1 MAINLVTKF
10 SPLVDEKFT
19 AESKTSIVT
28 NKDYDF
34 IGTHSLKIYSV
45 GVAEMNDYG
54 RNTDGTARYGTV
66 KDLSTETQEVS
77 MEKDRS
83 FTFAIDKM
91 DEDETLGALNA
102 GSALA
107 RQLREVVIP
116 EVDKYTYEKMATNAG
131 TTKEETI
138 TKENAYAAIL
148 AGTETFDDNKRV
160 VLPNNIR
167 KYILNEM
174 KSRLYNPADKTF
186 EDRQKFRNYINT
198 PIKYATEGGRLDFG
212 DKIVEENL
220 SLPSTSDAF
229 PRGRYGIFDGFI
241 SDVDYL
247 SGLAFSIRNNIKH
260 QFSNLIEI
268 FRSKKDSF
276 GKFIYPDKETKI
288 IIKGAD
294 DVQME
299 YEVVHE
305 LFFAAYGTEI
315 HWNASRIVPTSDEIE
330 KLNVL
335 NKYDQF
341 ARISYQKIYLDEI
354 DGVNSIEYTQDS
366 QIRQIILKDE
376 KLYEI
381 SSELLHTKEENLS
394 NHRQK

>member
-19 AESKTSIVT
+19 AESKTSLIT

-116 EVDKYTYEKMATNAG
+116 EVDKYTYAKMADNAG

-138 TKENAYAAIL
+138 TKENAYTAIL
-148 AGTETFDDNKRV
+148 EGTETFDEKMIPTEGRVVTTQPKFYSLLKQDKNAVLETEIGQNMRIKGVIANMDGVTIQKVPSAMLPENTNFILSHKVATTQAIKLAEYKIHTDVVGVSGAVVEGRIYYTAFVRDNK
-160 VLPNNIR
+160 
-167 KYILNEM
+167 
-174 KSRLYNPADKTF
+174 
-186 EDRQKFRNYINT
+186 
-198 PIKYATEGGRLDFG
+198 
-212 DKIVEENL
+212 
-220 SLPSTSDAF
+220 
-229 PRGRYGIFDGFI
+229 
-241 SDVDYL
+241 
-247 SGLAFSIRNNIKH
+247 
-260 QFSNLIEI
+260 
-268 FRSKKDSF
+268 
-276 GKFIYPDKETKI
+276 
-288 IIKGAD
+288 KGA
-294 DVQME
+294 
-299 YEVVHE
+299 
-305 LFFAAYGTEI
+305 
-315 HWNASRIVPTSDEIE
+315 
-330 KLNVL
+330 
-335 NKYDQF
+335 
-341 ARISYQKIYLDEI
+341 IY
-354 DGVNSIEYTQDS
+354 VSKTA
-366 QIRQIILKDE
+366 
-376 KLYEI
+376 
-381 SSELLHTKEENLS
+381 TM
-394 NHRQK
+394 